1 VGFAKEL
8 ECTNCQARFPLGK
21 MFEGCPRCRDDKLIA
36 NVTVTYEYERIKNI
50 LNQKALEEREP
61 SVWKYRELLPV
72 EEDQSIV
79 SLHEGGTPLV
89 KCKRFSKEI
98 GLKNLYIKDESRN
111 PTWSF
116 KDRYCSVAISKG
128 LEFDVKTVTVSSSG
142 NHGAATAAYASRAGL
157 DCVIFTMGFTPAT
170 FLTLMQSYGAKVVPV
185 STAEGRWKLME
196 RCVKEFDWYPTG
208 SYTLPMPTGNP
219 YGVEGYKTI
228 GYEICEQLGWEAPSK
243 ILVPFGGGEGLY
255 GIWKGITELRSL
267 GISSG
272 GPMMIAVE
280 PSAGGP
286 LDNALRKKLNYVE
299 KVQVKPTVAFS
310 IGSSTATFQALKA
323 VRASGGASITVTDEE
338 IMKVQLELAALEG
351 LYVEPSSAASIAGV
365 RKMREYGQLDSD
377 EKIVCVVT
385 SGGLKDPEATRKN
398 LPKLDTIDPEWNAL
412 LEFLRKAYDFKP

>member
-1 VGFAKEL
+1 MSFAKGL

-21 MFEGCPRCRDDKLIA
+21 MFEGCPKCKDDKLIA
-36 NVTVTYEYERIKNI
+36 NLTVTYDYEEIKST
-50 LNQKALEEREP
+50 LNRKVLETRKP
-61 SVWKYRELLPV
+61 GLWKYRELLPV
-72 EEDQSIV
+72 EEDRNIV
-79 SLHEGGTPLV
+79 SLDEGGTPLV

-98 GLKNLYIKDESRN
+98 GLRNLYIKDESRN

-170 FLTLMQSYGAKVVPV
+170 FLTLMQSYGVKVVPV

-196 RCVKEFDWYPTG
+196 RCVREFDWYPTG

-243 ILVPFGGGEGLY
+243 IFVPFGGGDGLF
-255 GIWKGITELRSL
+255 GTWKGISELRSL
-267 GISSG
+267 GIVSG
-272 GPMMIAVE
+272 ESTMVAVE

-286 LDNALRKKLNYVE
+286 LNNALRKKLNYVE
-299 KVQVKPTVAFS
+299 KVPVKSTVAFS
-310 IGSSTATFQALKA
+310 IGNSVATFQALKA
-323 VRASGGASITVTDEE
+323 VRASQGTAITVTDEE
-338 IMKVQLELAALEG
+338 IMNAQLELATLEG

-365 RKMREYGQLDSD
+365 RKMREQGQLDSD
-377 EKIVCVVT
+377 ERIVCTVT
-385 SGGLKDPEATRKN
+385 SGGLKDPEATRKI
-398 LPKLDTIDPEWNAL
+398 LPKLDTIEPEWNAL
-412 LEFLRKAYDFKP
+412 LEFLRKTYNFKP